1 MSLANSKKA
10 TSSVPPAAYA
20 GAMARIRRGAGSS
33 RMGRRST
40 LLNVLTSMYANSSR
54 GPSMGTSEGRN
65 QNAGTER

>member
-1 MSLANSKKA
+1 MSLANSKKPA
-10 TSSVPPAAYA
+10 SSVPPTAYA

-54 GPSMGTSEGRN
+54 GPATSPSEGRS